1 MYNLIMK
8 NRLTAEETA
17 QKHYEK
23 MTQTPVVKLIV
34 QLGLPTTLSM
44 LITNIYN
51 MADTYFVGTLGQSE
65 QGAIGI
71 VFTLQAIIQAVA
83 FTLGHGSGTY
93 VAKELADK
101 NTQKATTYV
110 SSAFFLGGAFGIVFG
125 VFGLIFLQ
133 PFMRLLGSTETILPH
148 ACDYGMWALISC
160 PFLICSLVLNNN
172 LRYEGKA
179 FFSMIGLVSGGV
191 LNIALDYVFV
201 VICNMGVFGAGMAT
215 AISQVVSFG
224 LLLFFYMK
232 MAQSTISVKE
242 VSKDVKQYLA
252 IFRTGAPSF
261 VRQGMNAISGGVL
274 NHLARYYGGLVDAAD
289 ATIDAMSIVNRVSSL
304 VFCVGL
310 GICQGLQPVA
320 SYNYQLKLYS
330 RVKKALGATCI
341 ICFAII
347 LMFGNSRLDFCR
359 TDSKVYSKR
368 TIHGRHSH
376 TGTTLCNGRFDF
388 YASVFTAE
396 YDVSKYSQSG
406 SCNVP
411 CSAPQRN
418 CVYPH
423 YFCACIHAANNR
435 NSACATGVRRD
446 NRADKH
452 SVSNYLFH
460 KNAQRRKRRSC
471 VEKLD

>member
-110 SSAFFLGGAFGIVFG
+110 SSAFFLGRAFGIVFG

-232 MAQSTISVKE
+232 MAQSTISVKA

-347 LMFGNSRLDFCR
+347 LMLAIPVWIFAEPIAKFIQNEQSTVDIATPALRYAMVGLIFMPLFSPLNMMYQSIRKAEAATFLALLRNGIVFIPIIFALASMLQITGIQLAQPASDVITGLISIPFLITFFTKTPKDASDEVASR
-359 TDSKVYSKR
+359 
-368 TIHGRHSH
+368 
-376 TGTTLCNGRFDF
+376 N
-388 YASVFTAE
+388 
-396 YDVSKYSQSG
+396 
-406 SCNVP
+406 
-411 CSAPQRN
+411 
-418 CVYPH
+418 
-423 YFCACIHAANNR
+423 
-435 NSACATGVRRD
+435 
-446 NRADKH
+446 
-452 SVSNYLFH
+452 
-460 KNAQRRKRRSC
+460 
-471 VEKLD
+471 